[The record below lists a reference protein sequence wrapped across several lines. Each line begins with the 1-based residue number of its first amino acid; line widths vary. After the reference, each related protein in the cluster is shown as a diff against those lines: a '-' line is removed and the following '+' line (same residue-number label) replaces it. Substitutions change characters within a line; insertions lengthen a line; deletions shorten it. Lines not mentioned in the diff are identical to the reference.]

1 MSSIWHRRLRDA
13 VGRYG
18 GLFNAHL
25 HLDRAATFDDRYLA
39 STGHRMAYDFHV
51 SLARKHSMIGDLH
64 AGPAF
69 EREDFFRRVDETV
82 AEMVAAGTRRGD
94 TMVDVTAD
102 RVGLTGLGWMKEIKA
117 SWADRI
123 DLRLAAYTPFGF
135 DDAEPARWEVFAEGA
150 READF
155 LGALPEADDIH
166 HYPTHIGFMEH
177 CRRVLE
183 LAQALGKAV
192 HVHTDQRFEASE
204 NGTELLVEAVRR
216 HGAPSSPDGEPMVW
230 AVHMVSPS
238 TYDEDRF
245 ARLADA
251 LAEHRIGVIACPS
264 AALGM
269 RMLRPLMAPTGNCVP
284 RVLELIERG
293 VAVRLASDNIADV
306 CSPSTSA
313 DLVDEVFVLS
323 AALRFYQPEILAK
336 LACGVAL
343 EPADRAFVTEHLRKN
358 HQEVLRTLA
367 TISHEQGGGE
377 LSAQQHPDRIALR

>member
-1 MSSIWHRRLRDA
+1 MSSIWHKRLREDI
-13 VGRYG
+13 RRSG
-18 GLFNAHL
+18 GMFNAHL
-25 HLDRAATFDDRYLA
+25 HLDRAGTFDDRYLA
-39 STGHRMAYDFHV
+39 ATGHRMARDFHV

-69 EREDFFRRVDETV
+69 EREDFFRRVDETI

-102 RVGLTGLGWMKEIKA
+102 CVGLTGLGWMKEIRA

-135 DDAEPARWEVFAEGA
+135 DDGEPERWEVFAEGA
-150 READF
+150 RQADF
-155 LGALPEADDIH
+155 LGALPEADDTD
-166 HYPTHIGFMEH
+166 HYPSHIGFMEH

-183 LAQALGKAV
+183 LSQELGKMV
-192 HVHTDQRFEASE
+192 HFHTDQRFEASE

-238 TYDEDRF
+238 TYEEDRF

-251 LAEHRIGVIACPS
+251 LAELRIGVIVCPS

-269 RMLRPLMAPTGNCVP
+269 RMLRPLAAPTGNCIP
-284 RVLELIERG
+284 RVLELIDRG
-293 VAVRLASDNIADV
+293 VTVRLGSDNIADI
-306 CSPSTSA
+306 CSPSTGA
-313 DLVDEVFVLS
+313 DLADEVFVLS
-323 AALRFYQPEILAK
+323 AALRFYEPELLAK

-343 EPADRAFVTEHLRKN
+343 EPADRAFVAEHLGKN
-358 HQEVLRTLA
+358 HREVLRTIA
-367 TISHEQGGGE
+367 SIRYEQGGADH
-377 LSAQQHPDRIALR
+377 SAQQHR